1 MTTFQQQGFQQMA
14 KLCDEVEV
22 GDRNGELQFLHQLP
36 SIDSL
41 QDIGYSRGSVL
52 GKQLP
57 QQPSL
62 RTVAPVFG
70 RQLSADMQQRTTSS
84 RCK

>member
-36 SIDSL
+36 SINPL
-41 QDIGYSRGSVL
+41 QDIGYSRGGIL

-62 RTVAPVFG
+62 CTVAPVLAGNSVQTYNKAPHF
-70 RQLSADMQQRTTSS
+70 
-84 RCK
+84 